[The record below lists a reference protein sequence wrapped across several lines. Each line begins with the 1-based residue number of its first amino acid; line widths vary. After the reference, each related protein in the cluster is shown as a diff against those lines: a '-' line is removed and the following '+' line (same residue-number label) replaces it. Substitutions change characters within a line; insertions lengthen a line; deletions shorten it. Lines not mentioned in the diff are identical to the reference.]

1 MKTILVDAWNTFV
14 LKEGINVEMRAMLD
28 AFPNPKIIVTNA
40 NADQMV
46 ELGIIDMPYEV
57 YTLAHQPDK
66 TDPGYFVKMFADKG
80 LAIADVVYFEHNPEA
95 VEAARSLGI
104 TAFWYD
110 KDLKDVAA
118 VKQFL
123 EGHLS

>member
-14 LKEGINVEMRAMLD
+14 LKEGINEDMKIMLD

-46 ELGIIDMPYEV
+46 ELGIVDMPYEV
-57 YTLAHQPDK
+57 YTLAHNPDK
-66 TDPGYFVKMFADKG
+66 TDPGYFVKMFAEKG
-80 LAIADVVYFEHNPEA
+80 LAIADVVYFEHNPAA
-95 VEAARSLGI
+95 VEAAKSLGI

-110 KDLKDVAA
+110 KDAKDIEV
-118 VKQFL
+118 VRQFL
-123 EGHLS
+123 EEHLS